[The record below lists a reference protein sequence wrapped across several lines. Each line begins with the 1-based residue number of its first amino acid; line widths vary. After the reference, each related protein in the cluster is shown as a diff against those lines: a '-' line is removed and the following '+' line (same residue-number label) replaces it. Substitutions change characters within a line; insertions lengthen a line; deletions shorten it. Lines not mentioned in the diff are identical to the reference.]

1 MSGEILAPTPGAF
14 PGGSLDERG
23 CRGMT
28 YFLRVWPTDL
38 GVCEFPTLFTLN
50 HK

>member
-23 CRGMT
+23 VQGDDV
-28 YFLRVWPTDL
+28 FPEGLTDRP
-38 GVCEFPTLFTLN
+38 GCV
-50 HK
+50 

>member
-23 CRGMT
+23 AGGDVFPEGLIDQPGC
-28 YFLRVWPTDL
+28 VWISYT
-38 GVCEFPTLFTLN
+38 VYIES
-50 HK
+50 